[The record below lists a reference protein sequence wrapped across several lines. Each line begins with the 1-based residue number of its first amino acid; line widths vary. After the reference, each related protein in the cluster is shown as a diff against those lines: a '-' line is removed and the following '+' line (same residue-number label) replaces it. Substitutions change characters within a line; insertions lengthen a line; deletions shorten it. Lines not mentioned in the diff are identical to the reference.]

1 MEIKFTV
8 QSKVIKRSVYTLLDM
23 VGDIGGL
30 HDGLLVI
37 TSLLLGIYNASVFD
51 GALAGTLVKF

>member
-1 MEIKFTV
+1 
-8 QSKVIKRSVYTLLDM
+8 M